1 MENSKEIKDFE
12 ELLKSKNDSDIKY
25 TIDTSIESSVKYDY
39 LVEVYGKDNVNSV
52 VENRENLFD
61 TEYYSLVLSE
71 LEKIAGL

>member
-39 LVEVYGKDNVNSV
+39 LVEAYGKDNVNSV